1 MNVKKYFADHGR
13 KGFTFIE
20 MMVVV
25 VVLSV
30 ALPAIF
36 TIALIIFRQQLKVFA
51 LQTVKR
57 EGDVALS
64 VLQVNLKNSAV
75 SVHTTYPATDAN
87 ETCTATSAVPTTIS
101 PMIFRDDFNNSFY
114 FPLNGGSLSSASSV
128 LGTPVSLTDPSVA
141 IQNFTMSCNRPST
154 ATTPIV
160 SISYDVVYNTASTRT
175 EDTAKLH
182 YATKIKLRNN

>member
-1 MNVKKYFADHGR
+1 MRFTKYIAQKGR
-13 KGFTFIE
+13 RGFTFIE

-57 EGDVALS
+57 EGDTVFNTIM
-64 VLQVNLKNSAV
+64 VNLKNNAV
-75 SVHTTYPATDAN
+75 SVHNGYIATDSN
-87 ETCTATSAVPTTIS
+87 EVCTTSSYNGS
-101 PMIFRDDFNNSFY
+101 PIIFKDAYSNSFY
-114 FPLNGGSLSSASSV
+114 FPLNGDTVSSVSSIPKATVNLSDSTVSLKNFLMTCSRPSSA
-128 LGTPVSLTDPSVA
+128 A
-141 IQNFTMSCNRPST
+141 
-154 ATTPIV
+154 APIITV
-160 SISYDVVYNTASTRT
+160 SYDVVYKTSSTRT

-182 YATKIKLRNN
+182 YATKIRLRNN